1 MKILRNAEFDYSS
14 NNVSEINGYKKWYHW
29 NIVKKHTCIINRII
43 VTILIISSFLFRQA
57 LRDMIDITSLIFI
70 VLGCTAFWLLVITPI
85 HEILHL
91 IPLSNGVLDNKC
103 IITVGH
109 GTVSAFYNGYT
120 NLYQQLISSILPF
133 VVFLILLGLG
143 AIFTTDV
150 IRIIFLY
157 LLILSS
163 YGSYTD
169 IYMFFYCM
177 KHIGKNDI
185 IFGLYKKES

>member
-1 MKILRNAEFDYSS
+1 MKILRNADFDYFS
-14 NNVSEINGYKKWYHW
+14 NDISEINGYTRWYHW

-43 VTILIISSFLFRQA
+43 ATILVISSFLFRQA

-70 VLGCTAFWLLVITPI
+70 VLGGTAFWLLVITPI

-91 IPLSNGVLDNKC
+91 IPLSKGVLDNKC

-109 GTVSAFYNGYT
+109 GTVSALYNGYT

-133 VVFLILLGLG
+133 VVFFVLFGLG
-143 AIFTTDV
+143 VIFTTDV